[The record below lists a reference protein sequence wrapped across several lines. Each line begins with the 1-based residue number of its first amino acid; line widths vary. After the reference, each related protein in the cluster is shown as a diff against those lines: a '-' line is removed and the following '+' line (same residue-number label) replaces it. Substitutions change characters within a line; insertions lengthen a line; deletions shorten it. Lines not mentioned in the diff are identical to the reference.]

1 LAKRIIEPVDI
12 VRAVLDDLRGEQAG
26 RRVKIE
32 IGDLPPFEGDPV
44 LMKQIFVNLLGNAL
58 KFTRG
63 REKSVI
69 EVGRRE

>member
-1 LAKRIIEPVDI
+1 MAKRIIEPVDI
-12 VRAVLDDLRGEQAG
+12 VRAVLDELRGEQVG

-32 IGDLPPFEGDPV
+32 IGDLPPFEGDRV